1 MIDVANKMGVFCCLM
16 YPAKS
21 LGSGHFNHFIWNV
34 IDKSF
39 FRRVQLVD
47 EIFCLIGLSLSL
59 VLPVGNQPLDLRVL
73 MSGFWE
79 FFYELRFLLL
89 NIFEVSRLI
98 EIHRVSELVFVQFKV
113 RFMHFLNH
121 FLSFHCIG

>member
-89 NIFEVSRLI
+89 NIFEVNMFEKIQLDK
-98 EIHRVSELVFVQFKV
+98 LVFDAVS
-113 RFMHFLNH
+113 HFPDDPADNQMIL
-121 FLSFHCIG
+121 L